1 MIRVAPSL
9 IGADLLHLGDQIRR
23 VEMGGADWLHVDIL
37 DGYFV
42 PGFSF
47 GAGMI
52 EELHSF
58 SQLPIEVH
66 LMSARPLEHMHDFL
80 AAGCDLLTIHVEAVA
95 DLYCGIAT
103 IKRHN
108 IRAGVALNPATPL
121 SVLDEIL
128 PEVDQV
134 LIMTIIPGSSG
145 SPLIDSCLTKAGR
158 LVRLLKR
165 RKLHHVQVVIDGGVT
180 VQNIANIVAQDIDG
194 VVSGTGIF
202 SQLDPAEAI
211 QEMKR
216 LSAGGGL
223 H

>member
-1 MIRVAPSL
+1 MVRVAPSI

-23 VEMGGADWLHVDIL
+23 VEIGGADWLHVDIL

-47 GAGMI
+47 GARVI
-52 EELHSF
+52 EELHRF

-66 LMSARPLEHMHDFL
+66 LMSARPLEHMQDFL
-80 AAGCDLLTIHVEAVA
+80 AAGCDLLTIHTEAA
-95 DLYCGIAT
+95 TDIYRCIAT

-108 IRAGVALNPATPL
+108 IRAGVALNPSTPL

-134 LIMTIIPGSSG
+134 LIMTIMPGFSG
-145 SPLIDSCLTKAGR
+145 LPLIDSCLIKAGR

-165 RKLHHVQVVIDGGVT
+165 RKLHHVQVVIDGGVN
-180 VQNIANIVAQDIDG
+180 VQNIANIVAHDIDG

-202 SQLDPAEAI
+202 SQSDPAEAI

-216 LSAGGGL
+216 ISVGGGL